1 MFDLE
6 SYLEICFSLDFKN
19 KYDTQ
24 IRRIAGADLR
34 PAAAASKRPFQKET
48 RMMKV
53 GGRAQGRGC
62 SVGTSAAPSKDRS
75 GRAGATEL

>member
-6 SYLEICFSLDFKN
+6 SYLEICVSLDLKN

-34 PAAAASKRPFQKET
+34 PAAVLQSVLFQKET
-48 RMMKV
+48 RMDE
-53 GGRAQGRGC
+53 GRGP
-62 SVGTSAAPSKDRS
+62 STGPWVQRGHGGSAIKGPIRQSR
-75 GRAGATEL
+75 RN

>member
-6 SYLEICFSLDFKN
+6 SYLEICFSLDLKN

-34 PAAAASKRPFQKET
+34 PAAAASKRLVSE
-48 RMMKV
+48 
-53 GGRAQGRGC
+53 GDADG
-62 SVGTSAAPSKDRS
+62 
-75 GRAGATEL
+75 